1 MTKKSSPVKGKKP
14 KKEKIVLTGEK
25 TSGINYLESLSPEEQ
40 LEQLLAASARG
51 DNVESVC
58 HYAQLVFDVIPSAV
72 HKKWITE
79 VLGNRRVVIV
89 APPESAKTT
98 IISVIL
104 LSWWIGKKPWTTNLI
119 CSAGENLSNNIAR
132 RVADVIEFNEKFKI
146 VFPNVVPAKE
156 LGWSRD
162 GYEVKDTSMDNWALL
177 TATKKDPTLASGGV
191 GSSSVNGRRVT
202 GIAIGDDLH
211 DRESKSSETVCVQ
224 TVDFVKDT
232 FLPRCM
238 EDAHAVIVQTRWNGK
253 DIVGYLD
260 SVEYEGEKM
269 YQVFVH
275 PAIEN
280 DESYWPEQ
288 WPIERL
294 ERRRAEVGEVDFQL
308 VYLANAN
315 ATKGNVLK
323 AEYLTDF
330 PQIWIKQEFNRF
342 YGVDFAIT
350 QQSMVGTR
358 YRKGDNFAI
367 AKIVDT
373 RPVLVV
379 EDGFVG
385 RVNQAEAEN
394 VLFSMASYDNPQR
407 IYLETNAGGEVFYQA
422 LMRRMRENGLRLPL
436 IGRKAIKGKAERIN
450 QMLPDFQFGRVKV
463 SDAQTTFL
471 KTFRDEWLRFGDKA
485 AHDDTLDAVYWAWRA
500 SDHLLTQK
508 SNNDYDAQ
516 KPTGQTVGRQIE
528 IAYGL

>member
-1 MTKKSSPVKGKKP
+1 MENG
-14 KKEKIVLTGEK
+14 LD
-25 TSGINYLESLSPEEQ
+25 YLASLSTEEQ
-40 LEQLLAASARG
+40 IEQLMAASARG
-51 DNVESVC
+51 DTVESVC
-58 HYAQLVFDVIPSAV
+58 RYAQLVFGLDPAEA
-72 HKKWITE
+72 HKKWIEE
-79 VLGNRRVVIV
+79 VLDNRRVVIV

-98 IISVIL
+98 VISIVL

-119 CSAGENLSNNIAR
+119 CSAGENLANNIAR
-132 RVADVIEFNEKFKI
+132 RVADIIEFNEKFKM
-146 VFPNVVPAKE
+146 VFPNVVPAKDR
-156 LGWSRD
+156 GWSRD
-162 GYEVKDTSMDNWALL
+162 GYEVKDNAVSEGDWALL
-177 TATKKDPTLASGGV
+177 TAAKKDPTLASGGV

-211 DRESKSSETVCVQ
+211 DRESKNSETVCVQ

-238 EDAHAVIVQTRWNGK
+238 EDAHAVIVQTRWNPK

-260 SVEYEGEKM
+260 SVEWEGEKM

-275 PAIEN
+275 PAIEDN
-280 DESYWPEQ
+280 ESYWPEQ
-288 WPIERL
+288 WPLERL

-315 ATKGNVLK
+315 ATRGNILK

-330 PQIWIKQEFNRF
+330 PQIWIKQDFARF

-358 YRKGDNFAI
+358 IRKGDNFAI

-394 VLFSMASYDNPQR
+394 ALFTMAAYDKPQR
-407 IYLETNAGGEVFYQA
+407 ILLETNAGGEVFYQA

-436 IGRKAIKGKAERIN
+436 LGRKAIKGKAERIN

-471 KTFRDEWLRFGDKA
+471 KTFKDEWLRFGDKA

-500 SDHLLTQK
+500 SDHLLTQQ
-508 SNNDYDAQ
+508 STQERDAV
-516 KPTGQTVGRQIE
+516 KPVGHTVGRRIE
-528 IAYGL
+528 MAYGL